1 MGEKTTMTLSRSNLA
16 WLNKIKDRL
25 GLRSP
30 DIALSKVKQTFKN
43 LKLEGEL

>member
-1 MGEKTTMTLSRSNLA
+1 MEKKTTMTLSRSNLA

-30 DIALSKVKQTFKN
+30 DIALSKVMKVFKN
-43 LKLEGEL
+43 LKLDKEL